1 MENLYSAAAGA
12 AGVLTVYFLYLA
24 ATKGLPA
31 AWAWLKA
38 NLSVSALR
46 ADLAALESGAVA
58 AVKADVAV
66 VKADVGLLKAHVF
79 AVAPTAPAPTVTT
92 TA

>member
-1 MENLYSAAAGA
+1 MDVFSVA
-12 AGVLTVYFLYLA
+12 AGVAGALGAYFLYLA

-46 ADLAALESGAVA
+46 ADLVSLESGAVA

-66 VKADVGLLKAHVF
+66 VKADVAAIKVHVGLAETG
-79 AVAPTAPAPTVTT
+79 ATVAKT